1 MDKKFGLHLSGGL
14 STNLMI
20 GNRVYNKNTRE
31 TLGETSGIRSTNFST
46 SFSLGMEY
54 QLSPKFS
61 LSMEPALKYYLNSIN
76 TDSHFNYKPYSIGLI
91 SGIRYKF

>member
-1 MDKKFGLHLSGGL
+1 MSGGL

-20 GNRVYNKNTRE
+20 GNRVYDKSTRE

-46 SFSLGMEY
+46 SFSLGLEY
-54 QLSPKFS
+54 KLNSKFS
-61 LSMEPALKYYLNSIN
+61 LSMEPAFKYYLNSIN
-76 TDSHFNYKPYSIGLI
+76 KDSDFNYKPYSIGLS